1 MKKMKTLVAVL
12 ATSVMMLHVP
22 VAKAGGGAMAGM
34 ASEWTQLAN
43 NVELIALYGEQVAAV
58 QQAIQQYQNM
68 VLHTQG
74 LSQQMWP
81 SVLVQ
86 MGDLIDT
93 ISAVDSAANAS
104 ANAIQDFAQQYRHIE
119 SLTSAQAIQRW
130 RTGLQNQI
138 AQSLRTSGVNA
149 ARMRDSQSA
158 LAQIQAASQTAQGRM
173 QVMQAG
179 NQIAGLLVNEIQS
192 LHTTVVAAE
201 QVQSNYIATKVRQE
215 EEADRAFREFMR
227 DTGRR
232 F

>member
-1 MKKMKTLVAVL
+1 MT
-12 ATSVMMLHVP
+12 
-22 VAKAGGGAMAGM
+22 GM

-104 ANAIQDFAQQYRHIE
+104 ANAIQDFAQQ
-119 SLTSAQAIQRW
+119 
-130 RTGLQNQI
+130 
-138 AQSLRTSGVNA
+138 
-149 ARMRDSQSA
+149 
-158 LAQIQAASQTAQGRM
+158 
-173 QVMQAG
+173 
-179 NQIAGLLVNEIQS
+179 
-192 LHTTVVAAE
+192 
-201 QVQSNYIATKVRQE
+201 
-215 EEADRAFREFMR
+215 
-227 DTGRR
+227 
-232 F
+232 